1 MIMHEIDVMSLMG
14 QLGRGHTATLSAHR
28 VDALENLARDI
39 VTFTEN
45 VDPYNFADCCECES
59 REESIEQFTR
69 EILKMLKDNPTSLI
83 QAINDMVGDLEIFY
97 EEKNS
102 LISRINSLV

>member
-14 QLGRGHTATLSAHR
+14 QLGRGHTATLSTHR
-28 VDALENLARDI
+28 VDTLEILARDI
-39 VTFTEN
+39 VTFAEN
-45 VDPYNFADCCECES
+45 VDPYDFADCCECES

-69 EILKMLKDNPTSLI
+69 ETLKMLKDEPTSLI
-83 QAINDMVGDLEIFY
+83 QAINDLVGDLEIFY